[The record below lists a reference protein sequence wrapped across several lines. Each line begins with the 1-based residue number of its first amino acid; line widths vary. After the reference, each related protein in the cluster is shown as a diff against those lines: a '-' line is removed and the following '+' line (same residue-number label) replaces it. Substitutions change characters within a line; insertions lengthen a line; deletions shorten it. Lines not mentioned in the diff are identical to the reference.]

1 MKNTEKLNKR
11 DRLIN
16 TLIVIAV
23 IGGVLAVRYLPPAI
37 AYWRSSE
44 VYKRYSRVEGVRATY
59 VKDYRINDT
68 LTIGVTLLEA
78 TTDSGWAMLQ
88 ENFGVPVVPKE
99 YEELICGD
107 SNRVTL
113 KIIPK
118 KEPLCLEG
126 DTLANDVFVVSYYKH
141 TIVHLEVKN
150 RMQSDLFIRKQ
161 VDDIEKNDI
170 QQYSNHEKDN

>member
-1 MKNTEKLNKR
+1 MKKHNVIFIILCVVAVLVAVLVKR
-11 DRLIN
+11 CPR
-16 TLIVIAV
+16 TVP
-23 IGGVLAVRYLPPAI
+23 YEQC
-37 AYWRSSE
+37 SE

-59 VKDYRINDT
+59 IQDFRVNDT
-68 LTIGVTLLEA
+68 LTVGVTLLEA